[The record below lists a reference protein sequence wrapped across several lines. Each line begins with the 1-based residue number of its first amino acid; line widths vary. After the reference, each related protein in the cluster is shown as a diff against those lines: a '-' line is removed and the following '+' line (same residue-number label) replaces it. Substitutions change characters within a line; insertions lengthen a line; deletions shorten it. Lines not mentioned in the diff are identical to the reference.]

1 MAGFGLM
8 LTRRAL
14 LGAAALAVSPLR
26 PAAAGG
32 PPAIA
37 ALDWVSGQNLLAL
50 GIPPVAMP
58 ELERYA
64 RLVVEPAAPPA
75 VRELGLRSE
84 PNLEL
89 VDRLKP
95 ELVLLA
101 PELEPIRERV
111 ERVAPALAFDPNG
124 FGRIDLLS
132 HAEQALRALA
142 TRLGRLAAFET
153 FARELELELAEAGQ
167 RLRGYDGRPLY
178 LATII
183 DGRRMLV
190 FGQGSLFQAVLDRFG
205 IENAWAGPTTRFGHV
220 TLTVDRLSQRPEAR
234 LLCIGDS
241 SRSSIATLLA
251 SPVVASL
258 PFIRAGRIAQ
268 IPDVLFYGGLP
279 PARRFA
285 RLASLALAQ
294 SVG

>member
-1 MAGFGLM
+1 MAGFGPT

-14 LGAAALAVSPLR
+14 LGAAALAASPVR
-26 PAAAGG
+26 SASADG
-32 PPAIA
+32 PSAIA

-111 ERVAPALAFDPNG
+111 ERIAPALAFDPNG
-124 FGRIDLLS
+124 FGQADPLGR
-132 HAEQALRALA
+132 AEQALRALA
-142 TRLGRLAAFET
+142 TRLDRLAAFGT
-153 FARELELELAEAGQ
+153 FAREVEIELAEAGR

-190 FGQGSLFQAVLDRFG
+190 FGRGSLFQAVLDRLG
-205 IENAWAGPTTRFGHV
+205 IENAWTEPTTRFGHV

-258 PFIRAGRIAQ
+258 PFIRAGRLAQ

-294 SVG
+294 SGG